1 MTTRFSMVLS
11 LVLGSVACSSHTCS
25 GDRTEERSFQDWER
39 LTSNAKTMDV
49 RTRVMASNDDA
60 SAEMAQA
67 RTLFAHK
74 YQGRVQPGIGCDVCP
89 ELCDIT
95 DLRPMPVS
103 EFQDSFR
110 RSVSGRTVGDWVEQL
125 DYLELLRLSCI
136 VQGGS
141 SEVRVGALALLGPDE
156 PPIVRWHAAVM
167 AIEHSLDPTN
177 GWETIRELAHG
188 SDSLAQRARNAL
200 EQSKSGILPSL

>member
-1 MTTRFSMVLS
+1 MRRRWTCAHASWPPTMKRAPKWLKHARSSLANTR
-11 LVLGSVACSSHTCS
+11 
-25 GDRTEERSFQDWER
+25 E
-39 LTSNAKTMDV
+39 
-49 RTRVMASNDDA
+49 
-60 SAEMAQA
+60 
-67 RTLFAHK
+67 
-74 YQGRVQPGIGCDVCP
+74 RVQPGIGCGVCP

-110 RSVSGRTVGDWVEQL
+110 RSVSGRTVGDWAEQL

-136 VQGGS
+136 VQDGS

-188 SDSLAQRARNAL
+188 SDSLGQRARNAL
-200 EQSKSGILPSL
+200 EQYKSGILPSL